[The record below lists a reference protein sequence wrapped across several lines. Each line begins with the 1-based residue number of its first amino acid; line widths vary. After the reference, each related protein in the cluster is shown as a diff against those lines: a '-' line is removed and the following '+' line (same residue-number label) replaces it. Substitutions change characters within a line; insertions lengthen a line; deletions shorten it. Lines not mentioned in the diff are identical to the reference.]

1 MSLLR
6 TIRTPLAAR
15 AAILALTLAAIA
27 LVAGCGAS
35 GGSSGGSSSGG
46 PTTPASGGAALD
58 GTSWRLDV
66 WTLSSLDPAD
76 FTMTAEFADGRIGG
90 KSAVNS
96 YGGSY
101 TTGSDGSFS
110 VGQLVSTQMA
120 GPEPEMRAEQ
130 AHIELL
136 SKAASYKVDGDTLTL
151 YDSGGNESL
160 GFAAAK

>member
-1 MSLLR
+1 MNLFR

-15 AAILALTLAAIA
+15 AAILALTVAAIA
-27 LVAGCGAS
+27 FAAGCGASS
-35 GGSSGGSSSGG
+35 GGSSGGQ
-46 PTTPASGGAALD
+46 TPPAPSGAALD
-58 GTSWRLDV
+58 GTSWRLSS

-76 FTMTAEFADGRIGG
+76 FTITAEFADGRIGG

-120 GPEPEMRAEQ
+120 GPEPAMRAEQ
-130 AHIELL
+130 AYVALL
-136 SKAASYKVDGDTLTL
+136 GKAASYRVSGGTLTL
-151 YDSGGNESL
+151 FDSDGNESL
-160 GFAAAK
+160 GFAAAN